1 MSFIAI
7 NALILLPKTL
17 VSKDNAACKP
27 HLRYTRND
35 SIYDIRDR
43 ISYIETKCQINGEML
58 YTVAHKVYLQPQ
70 TSRLYKSF
78 VIW

>member
-27 HLRYTRND
+27 HLRYAR
-35 SIYDIRDR
+35 
-43 ISYIETKCQINGEML
+43 
-58 YTVAHKVYLQPQ
+58 
-70 TSRLYKSF
+70 KSE
-78 VIW
+78 